1 MQYRFGH
8 DVDALAR
15 HLVDDVPVG
24 WSALGAELL
33 DGAPGE
39 VRSAP
44 GVSRWPG
51 RQYSAGPRADGRV
64 EHRAV
69 ITERTSGR
77 LNWAY
82 VLHAH
87 GVEVIGLSEYRRGP
101 VVPWSTD
108 PRGRFSNAP
117 AAWRLDAPL
126 PVLSRPGPAA
136 AASARSTSARVR
148 SAPAPAAGIPAVPP
162 LATPASPGRGL

>member
-1 MQYRFGH
+1 M
-8 DVDALAR
+8 
-15 HLVDDVPVG
+15 G

-33 DGAPGE
+33 DGAPDE
-39 VRSAP
+39 VRTAP

-69 ITERTSGR
+69 ITDRTTAGLS
-77 LNWAY
+77 WAY

-87 GVEVIGLSEYRRGP
+87 GVEVIGLSEHRRGP

-108 PRGRFSNAP
+108 PRGRFTDAP

-126 PVLSRPGPAA
+126 PILSRPGPAA

-148 SAPAPAAGIPAVPP
+148 SAPTPAALPAAPP
-162 LATPASPGRGL
+162 LAAPASPGRGL